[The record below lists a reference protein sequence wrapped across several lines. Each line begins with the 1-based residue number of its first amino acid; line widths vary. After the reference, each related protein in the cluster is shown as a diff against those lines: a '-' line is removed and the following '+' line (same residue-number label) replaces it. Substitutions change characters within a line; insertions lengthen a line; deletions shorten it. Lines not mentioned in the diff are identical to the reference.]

1 MFKKLTVF
9 TLLGLSLLFAG
20 YCFLTADAATYN
32 EFPVGK
38 IRTEGAINS
47 SGVKVL
53 SEDGNLDI
61 TQASGT
67 SVPSDG
73 SSGYAKGCVFYDT
86 DVATGLSGFYVN
98 LGTNTSCKFR
108 VAGSQAVSVVSATAI
123 GTGAGATK
131 NYIIAPMSGRL
142 SGVRFSGSQG
152 CNSTANNYITF
163 TIVNKGQG
171 GSGSTDM
178 LHGSATTK
186 PGDLGTVTA
195 NAVMSLTLTSTLTDR
210 DVTIGDRLE
219 LVSTVTGTL
228 SAQVTNPTYL
238 LTFGGP

>member
-1 MFKKLTVF
+1 MSKKLTVL
-9 TLLGLSLLFAG
+9 TMLCMSLVFAG
-20 YCFLTADAATYN
+20 YCFFSADAAIYN
-32 EFPVGK
+32 ELPVGK

-47 SGVKVL
+47 NGVKVL
-53 SEDGNLDI
+53 SEDGNLNI
-61 TQASGT
+61 THASGT
-67 SVPSDG
+67 TVPADA
-73 SSGYAKGCVFYDT
+73 SSGYAKGCVFFDT
-86 DVATGLSGFYVN
+86 DVVTGISGFYIN

-152 CNSTANNYITF
+152 CNSTAANYITF
-163 TIVNKGQG
+163 TIVNKGQSG
-171 GSGSTDM
+171 AGSTNM

-195 NAVMSLTLTSTLTDR
+195 GAVMSLTLTSTLTDR